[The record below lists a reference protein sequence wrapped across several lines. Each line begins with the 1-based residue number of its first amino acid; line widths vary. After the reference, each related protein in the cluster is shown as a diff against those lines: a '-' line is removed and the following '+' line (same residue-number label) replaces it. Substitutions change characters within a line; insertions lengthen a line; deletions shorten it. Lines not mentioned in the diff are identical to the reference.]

1 MKTVQDYM
9 NDPRIL
15 NDPCMEGALEPIR
28 EIHAIRLKLQDEYAG
43 LSVEEETKLRNKRA
57 VEFLASIGADPQ
69 LVISPARANLNPAS
83 RLLSNPLPP
92 GLENP
97 GGIVLSFS
105 LGKTNGY
112 FSVIFLPSQAG
123 ET

>member
-1 MKTVQDYM
+1 M

-57 VEFLASIGADPQ
+57 VEFLASIGADPH
-69 LVISPARANLNPAS
+69 LVNLS
-83 RLLSNPLPP
+83 
-92 GLENP
+92 GQ
-97 GGIVLSFS
+97 
-105 LGKTNGY
+105 GKLKPRQPVT
-112 FSVIFLPSQAG
+112 
-123 ET
+123 